1 VCQVWVLWLVAC
13 SEYNVSDQ
21 RGNERYNPPAL
32 EAEVHTD
39 VIQQVPVP
47 AVDVL
52 WVIDNSN
59 SMLEEQTALAES
71 FGSFIAYFTQ
81 SGLDYHVGVV
91 STDMV
96 DASHQGRLREDAG
109 TTWIDDS
116 FSQDEALDSFSARV
130 LMGTSGS
137 YTEQGLDAVVA
148 AIDTHRDDHNAGFY
162 RPDAALSVVVISDE
176 DDYSGVSVTG
186 FVDWMLDL
194 KSDSE
199 LVAFSSIVAPR
210 GNCLTAEEDGE
221 RYLQV
226 TEAVGGVS
234 WSICD
239 EDYAGALEL
248 LGLTSAGLK
257 REFFLSRIPVVDTLE
272 VRVEEPQGTVHE
284 YVVDGDYTYDEQRNS
299 VGFVDAVPVPRAEVV
314 VTYEVRA
321 SSSGAPAE

>member
-1 VCQVWVLWLVAC
+1 MLVAC
-13 SEYNVSDQ
+13 NEYNVSDQ

-32 EAEVHTD
+32 EAEIHTD

-47 AVDVL
+47 SVDVL

-71 FGSFIAYFTQ
+71 FGSFIEYFTQ

-96 DASHQGRLREDAG
+96 DASHQGRLREDQG

-116 FSQDEALDSFSARV
+116 YAEQEALDSFSRRV

-137 YTEQGLDAVVA
+137 YIEQGLDAVVA
-148 AIDTHRDDHNAGFY
+148 AIDTHRNDHNAGFY
-162 RPDAALSVVVISDE
+162 REDAALSVVVISDE

-186 FVDWMLDL
+186 FVNWMLDL
-194 KSDSE
+194 KADSA
-199 LVAFSSIVAPR
+199 LLAFSSIVAPR

-226 TEAVGGVS
+226 TEAVGGVD

-239 EDYAGALEL
+239 EDYTGALEL

-257 REFFLSRIPVVDTLE
+257 REFFLSRIPVTSTLDVQVD
-272 VRVEEPQGTVHE
+272 EPDGTTHG
-284 YVVDGDYTYDEQRNS
+284 YVVDADYVYDGSRNS
-299 VGFVDAVPVPRAEVV
+299 VRFLDDVPVPRAEVV
-314 VTYEVRA
+314 ATYEVRA
-321 SSSGAPAE
+321 SSSGAPAD

>member
-1 VCQVWVLWLVAC
+1 MWALMLVAC
-13 SEYNVSDQ
+13 NEYNVSDQ

-71 FGSFIAYFTQ
+71 FGAFIEYFTQ

-96 DASHQGRLREDAG
+96 DASHQGRLREDDG
-109 TTWIDDS
+109 TTWIDDG
-116 FSQDEALDSFSARV
+116 FTQEEALASFADRV

-148 AIDTHRDDHNAGFY
+148 ALDTHRDGHNEGFY
-162 RPDAALSVVVISDE
+162 REDAALSVVVISDE
-176 DDYSGVSVTG
+176 DDYSTISVTG

-194 KSDSE
+194 KADSE
-199 LVAFSSIVAPR
+199 LLAFSSIVAPR
-210 GNCLTAEEDGE
+210 GNCLTAEEEGE

-226 TEAVGGVS
+226 TEAVGGVD

-239 EDYAGALEL
+239 EDYTGALEL

-257 REFFLSRIPVVDTLE
+257 REFFLSRIPVEATLD
-272 VRVEEPQGTVHE
+272 VAVEEPDGTVHS
-284 YVVDGDYTYDEQRNS
+284 YVADADYTYDERRNS
-299 VGFVDAVPVPRAEVV
+299 VHFDDAVPEPRAVV
-314 VTYEVRA
+314 KATYEVRA
-321 SSSGAPAE
+321 SSSGAPVE

>member
-1 VCQVWVLWLVAC
+1 MLVLWLLAC
-13 SEYNVSDQ
+13 QDYTITDQ
-21 RGNERYNPPAL
+21 RGNDRYNPPEL
-32 EAEVHTD
+32 EAEIQTD
-39 VIQQVPVP
+39 IIQQVAVP
-47 AVDVL
+47 SVDVL

-81 SGLDYHVGVV
+81 SGLDYHVGVT

-96 DASHQGRLREDAG
+96 DASHQGRLREDMG

-116 FSQDEALDSFSARV
+116 FSEQEALSSFSSRV
-130 LMGTSGS
+130 MMGTSGS

-148 AIDTHRDDHNAGFY
+148 ALETHADGHNAGFY
-162 RPDAALSVVVISDE
+162 REDAALSVVVISDE
-176 DDYSGVSVTG
+176 DDYSTTSVTA
-186 FVDWMLDL
+186 FVDWMLGL
-194 KSDSE
+194 KVDPE
-199 LVAFSSIVAPR
+199 LLAFSSIVAPR
-210 GNCLTAEEDGE
+210 GNCLTAEEEGE

-257 REFFLSRIPVVDTLE
+257 REFFLSRIPVTSSLE
-272 VRVEEPQGTVHE
+272 LQVEEPDGTTHS
-284 YVVDGDYTYDEQRNS
+284 YVAVSDYTYDTSRNS
-299 VGFVDAVPVPRAEVV
+299 VLFLDEVPEPRAEVI

-321 SSSGAPAE
+321 SSSGAPTE

>member
-1 VCQVWVLWLVAC
+1 MLGLWLLAC
-13 SEYNVSDQ
+13 QDYTITDQ

-47 AVDVL
+47 SVDVL

-71 FGSFIAYFTQ
+71 FGSFIEYFTQ
-81 SGLDYHVGVV
+81 SGLDYHVGVI
-91 STDMV
+91 STDMA
-96 DASHQGRLREDAG
+96 DASHQGRLREDES
-109 TTWIDDS
+109 TTWIDDGFSEEEALAS
-116 FSQDEALDSFSARV
+116 FSRRV

-148 AIDTHRDDHNAGFY
+148 AIDTHGEGHNEGFY
-162 RPDAALSVVVISDE
+162 REDAALSVVVISDE
-176 DDYSGVSVTG
+176 DDYSTISVTG
-186 FVDWMLDL
+186 FVDWMLAL
-194 KSDSE
+194 KADSE
-199 LVAFSSIVAPR
+199 LLAFSSIVAPA
-210 GNCLTAEEDGE
+210 GNCLTAEEEGA

-226 TEAVGGVS
+226 TADIGGID

-239 EDYAGALEL
+239 EDYSGALDA

-257 REFFLSRIPVVDTLE
+257 REFFLSRIPVTSTLDVD
-272 VRVEEPQGTVHE
+272 VKEPDGTTHG
-284 YVVDGDYTYDEQRNS
+284 YVAVTDYVYDSSRNS
-299 VGFVDAVPVPRAEVV
+299 VSFLEDVPVPRAEVV

-321 SSSGAPAE
+321 SFSGAPTD